1 MSTARCWEA
10 FPRVLELVLLRNGC
24 HTAAVDEHLH
34 AFVRPMFYQALWNLA
49 ESCKA
54 SFYSRLLPDASSWEL
69 ELIPHLMSR
78 LSTVIK
84 TATLHFKNR
93 HHKNGSDLEWIFFII
108 INILLAL
115 RVSLSWSPRQRA
127 CYTERS
133 SGRANWL
140 FIHVLNTMFCGVG
153 RNHITAITFSS
164 GSQYANRFCVYFSS
178 LGKDPCCC
186 LEID

>member
-108 INILLAL
+108 INININNSFSFESVIIMEPQAAGLLHWEKL
-115 RVSLSWSPRQRA
+115 WES
-127 CYTERS
+127 
-133 SGRANWL
+133 
-140 FIHVLNTMFCGVG
+140 
-153 RNHITAITFSS
+153 
-164 GSQYANRFCVYFSS
+164 
-178 LGKDPCCC
+178 
-186 LEID
+186 